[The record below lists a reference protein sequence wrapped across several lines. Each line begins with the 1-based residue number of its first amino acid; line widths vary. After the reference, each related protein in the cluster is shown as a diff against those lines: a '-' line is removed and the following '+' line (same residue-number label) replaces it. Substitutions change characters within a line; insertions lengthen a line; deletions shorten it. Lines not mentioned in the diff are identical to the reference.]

1 MQYFISALT
10 TTILLSVAIFPAVAQ
25 AQDTAPTASPNAALV
40 SPPATTL
47 RPFNLVY
54 LAYQGYLKDQG
65 IPSNG
70 ELINA
75 IDSGTITA
83 QDLIQAAVKA
93 NRLSEPMLGDR
104 GYRHHLQ
111 VQLQALTAE

>member
-1 MQYFISALT
+1 MRYFISALT
-10 TTILLSVAIFPAVAQ
+10 TTILLSVAVFPAVAQ
-25 AQDTAPTASPNAALV
+25 AQDAVPTASPTVALG
-40 SPPATTL
+40 SPTAIAL
-47 RPFNLVY
+47 RPFNLAY

-75 IDSGTITA
+75 VNSGNITA

-93 NRLSEPMLGDR
+93 NRLSEQTLSDR
-104 GYRHHLQ
+104 SYRHHLQ